1 MRRQFTTALLALC
14 SIMMVHAQRTVE
26 GTTYF
31 LPRTALRLTFLIEK
45 TTYTPGQFAP
55 YAERY
60 MKKTGVELNPSTT
73 YRIINTKLSSV
84 GVPDSAKQFTLLLDK
99 KHSITTVSRDESGM
113 LLAIN
118 AEGKMPQQPA
128 PFIPARKPE
137 PLNPKDFMNEDILT
151 AGSTAKMAE
160 LCAQEIYDI
169 RDSRDQLS
177 RGKAESM
184 PKDGQQLKLM
194 LANLATQE
202 RGLLQVFEGTTVKDT
217 IERVLTYIPT
227 QEVSHQLLFRFSKRF
242 GLIDSDDLSG
252 TPYYIY
258 ITDEHV
264 LTGSNE
270 SAGEQKK
277 SKDDIGLNVNIP
289 GKIKVALYEQEKQR
303 ANFEVYAAQFGK
315 TENLSGDLFGKK
327 QTTRII
333 LNPTTGS
340 IESIQTEL
348 VK

>member
-1 MRRQFTTALLALC
+1 MRKQFTTALLALC
-14 SIMMVHAQRTVE
+14 TMTMVHAQRTVE

-73 YRIINTKLSSV
+73 YRIINTHLSSV
-84 GVPDSAKQFTLLLDK
+84 GVPDSAKQFTLALDK
-99 KHSITTVSRDESGM
+99 KHSITEVSRDQSGI

-118 AEGKMPQQPA
+118 AQGKKPQQLMA
-128 PFIPARKPE
+128 FVPARKPE

-194 LANLATQE
+194 LANLTIQE

-217 IERVLTYIPT
+217 IENVLTYIPT
-227 QEVSHQLLFRFSKRF
+227 KEVKHQLLFRFSKRF
-242 GLIDSDDLSG
+242 GLTDSDDLSG
-252 TPYYIY
+252 TPYYICV
-258 ITDEHV
+258 TDEHV
-264 LTGSNE
+264 IAGANE
-270 SAGEQKK
+270 NTLEQKK
-277 SKDDIGLNVNIP
+277 SKDDIGLNVNLP
-289 GKIKVALYEQEKQR
+289 GKIKVALYEQEKLR
-303 ANFEVYAAQFGK
+303 ADFELYAAQFGRV
-315 TENLSGDLFGKK
+315 ENLSGELFGKK

-340 IESIQTEL
+340 IESIQTKI